1 MDSNFIIENNIIIN
15 EQENI
20 NQVLNSSNLFINN
33 IVSNLEN
40 ILNNANTPVI
50 GYHAISINM
59 NMDNIVEFDD
69 DLNPRVYACSTCLQK
84 FNDRNKYFLHFNEC
98 NKVNNLQIEE
108 CPICLENIEDNNN
121 YHCNQCKQLIG
132 CNSCIKTMLYKKNI
146 NNNIFLDK
154 NLNVSLDC
162 PFCRVKCIFNLELNS
177 ISNNNNFDINNIK
190 LLLTSYKHKQ
200 RKTVYIDEVLKFIEK
215 C

>member
-40 ILNNANTPVI
+40 ILNNTNTPVI

-84 FNDRNKYFLHFNEC
+84 FNDRNKYFLHFNE
-98 NKVNNLQIEE
+98 
-108 CPICLENIEDNNN
+108 
-121 YHCNQCKQLIG
+121 CKQLIG